1 MIGSSFQNL
10 VAVNRLPDPLIVQLR
25 RFTSSLIEQGYADK
39 TVRLKVKLI
48 TNFVQWLKRNRVAV
62 ADLDERLVEAFLKR
76 KHREREGGLRTL
88 QEFQIGRASCRER
101 V

>member
-62 ADLDERLVEAFLKR
+62 A
-76 KHREREGGLRTL
+76 
-88 QEFQIGRASCRER
+88 
-101 V
+101 